1 MASKTEQRREA
12 NARPSA
18 PRDGRG
24 AAPRVCLVA
33 PGNLA
38 SNPRI
43 VKEAD
48 ALHAAGFRVRVV
60 AGDTMAAFR
69 ELDRSVLA
77 EAGWPAA
84 RVGFPAGTS
93 KYFGAA
99 VRRGCRFLVDK
110 GVCPGVSVACWSESQ
125 IVSRLARAAKAEP
138 ADLYIGHYL
147 QGLVAAAAAARTHGA
162 ALGFDAEDSHVDE
175 LPDVPAWH
183 GRRAAR
189 ELIERTYLPRC
200 RHLTAAAPLIAES
213 LRTRYG
219 VSAVSV
225 LNVFPLK
232 EAPGS
237 PVDPPSLTGKGPPTL
252 YWFSQTIGPGR
263 GLEPV
268 VDALARMRTPAHLHL
283 RGNPARGYAEV
294 LRARAGQAGVA
305 DRLHFEPPADPAR
318 MARLAAEH
326 DLGLA
331 LELNEPPNRAICLT
345 NKAFTYL
352 LAGVPA
358 LLSHTPAQDRLAIE
372 LGTAAL
378 PADLADPAGLA
389 ATLDGYFAD
398 PVRQRDARRAAWRL
412 GRERFNW
419 DVEQHTYLASVRR
432 ALEIP
437 A

>member
-1 MASKTEQRREA
+1 LASETDQR
-12 NARPSA
+12 NATSLRPPA
-18 PRDGRG
+18 RQDGG
-24 AAPRVCLVA
+24 GTAPRVCLVA

-38 SNPRI
+38 SNPRV

-77 EAGWPAA
+77 QATWPAV
-84 RVGFPAGTS
+84 RIGLPAGPGR
-93 KYFGAA
+93 YLGAA
-99 VRRGCRFLVDK
+99 IRRGCRYLVDK
-110 GVCPGVSVACWSESQ
+110 GVCPGVAVASWSESQ
-125 IVSRLARAAKAEP
+125 IVGRLARAAKAEP

-147 QGLVAAAAAARTHGA
+147 QGLVAAAAAARAHGS
-162 ALGFDAEDSHVDE
+162 ALGFDAEDGHVDE
-175 LPDVPAWH
+175 LPDVPAWR

-213 LRTRYG
+213 LRKRYG
-219 VSAVSV
+219 VEAVSV

-232 EAPGS
+232 EAPGE
-237 PVDPPSLTGKGPPTL
+237 PREPPSFAGQGPPTL

-268 VDALARMRTPAHLHL
+268 IDALGKMRTPAHLYF
-283 RGNPARGYAEV
+283 RGIPARGYAVE
-294 LRARAGQAGVA
+294 LRSRAERSGVG
-305 DRLHFEPPADPAR
+305 DRLHLEAPADPAR
-318 MARLAAEH
+318 MAQLAATH

-331 LELNEPPNRAICLT
+331 LELNEPLNRAICLT

-358 LLSHTPAQDRLAIE
+358 LLSHTPAQDRLAAE
-372 LGTAAL
+372 LGPAAL
-378 PADLADPAGLA
+378 PADLADPGGLA
-389 ATLDGYFAD
+389 ATLDAYFAD
-398 PVRQRDARRAAWRL
+398 PVRQRDSRRLAWKS
-412 GRERFNW
+412 GQERFNW

-432 ALEIP
+432 ALGIP

>member
-1 MASKTEQRREA
+1 
-12 NARPSA
+12 
-18 PRDGRG
+18 
-24 AAPRVCLVA
+24 
-33 PGNLA
+33 
-38 SNPRI
+38 

-77 EAGWPAA
+77 DAGWSAV
-84 RVGFPAGTS
+84 RVGFPGGAGR
-93 KYFGAA
+93 YFGAA
-99 VRRGCRFLVDK
+99 IRRGCRFLVDK
-110 GVCPGVSVACWSESQ
+110 GICPNVAVAYRSESQ
-125 IVSRLARAAKAEP
+125 IVGRLARAAKAEP

-175 LPDVPAWH
+175 LPDVPAWY

-219 VSAVSV
+219 VEALSV

-232 EAPGS
+232 EAPET
-237 PVDPPSLTGKGPPTL
+237 PREPPSLSGQGPPSL
-252 YWFSQTIGPGR
+252 YWFSQTVGPGR

-268 VDALARMRTPAHLHL
+268 IDALGHMRTPAHLYL
-283 RGNPARGYAEV
+283 RGNPASGYAEA
-294 LRARAGQAGVA
+294 LHARAARAGVG
-305 DRLHFEPPADPAR
+305 DRLHLEPPADPAR
-318 MARLAAEH
+318 MARLAAEY

-331 LELNEPPNRAICLT
+331 LELTEPPNRAICLT

-372 LGTAAL
+372 LGNAAL

-389 ATLDGYFAD
+389 ATLDAYFAD
-398 PVRQRDARRAAWRL
+398 PLRQREARREAWRL
-412 GRERFNW
+412 GQKRFNW

-432 ALEIP
+432 ALEVP